1 MEKNEIIEKAQAI
14 VRQVIKNNSFE
25 WEGALTAEEIDGW
38 DSLSHMIIITELEN
52 EFKIKFKLKELN
64 KLNNL
69 DSLVTL
75 IQSKL

>member
-1 MEKNEIIEKAQAI
+1 MEKNEITEKAQAI
-14 VRQVIKNNSFE
+14 VRQVLKNDSFE
-25 WEGALTAEEIDGW
+25 WEDELTAEEIDRW

-69 DSLVTL
+69 GSLVSL

>member
-1 MEKNEIIEKAQAI
+1 MEKNEIIKKAQAI
-14 VRQVIKNNSFE
+14 VRQVLKNDSFE
-25 WEGALTAEEIDGW
+25 WKEELTAEEIDRW

-52 EFKIKFKLKELN
+52 EFRIKFKLKELN

-69 DSLVTL
+69 DSLITL